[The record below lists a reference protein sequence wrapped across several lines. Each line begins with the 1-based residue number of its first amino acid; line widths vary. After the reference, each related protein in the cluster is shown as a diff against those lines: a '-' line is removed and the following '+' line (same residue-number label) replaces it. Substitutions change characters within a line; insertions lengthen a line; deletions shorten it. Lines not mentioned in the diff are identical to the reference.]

1 MGLEP
6 LMSAYIADC
15 EWRGAGGRSGD
26 PEAAARPWKSAICS
40 SRGMTLPEIL
50 AAIAILSILFGL
62 LFMPLMK
69 AFGYLHT
76 ANTAISVQNSA
87 RTLFE
92 SVTREISDAIY
103 IYDNCD
109 DPTLASLIVVLPQG
123 AGTNV
128 SQVPSTG
135 SSVPILINPGP
146 GLDYGVNTPV
156 HVHYQIALTRSL
168 ERQPDGTMAPASYWN
183 QWEMESQDLR
193 GAGLDQIAE
202 NPRRDNLYRL
212 VRLEYLPS
220 AQDPTT
226 AQPEVRPY
234 LLRAILPSDFDPSQ
248 PDQFREPG
256 WLVDESLFPRKPKG
270 TGIPPLCNSVAVANR
285 RWRLEENGLLV
296 GLTPK
301 EDVDVAWV
309 TYTPPPSG
317 SPAGTPGTWSAKPLI
332 RFEPLAVV
340 NEALDPVTQPGAS
353 YPATYRAD
361 YGHWQW
367 KRRKAWSHPGYGTSS
382 QLPAWARYFQVFS
395 IEVRRRY
402 GNQPAVTYYVSA
414 GRTDSASGVP
424 ATDTSHYYVWRLTD
438 REPVDGA
445 WPASDQ
451 PTFDMT
457 RYKARI
463 EAFRQGPPSSDQQL
477 AFWQSTNPY
486 DTNLLPSPGGTEPYW
501 PEMAFLADVERGS
514 INFRVDAPVRPPV
527 ANPVTSAF
535 EPQPPGPLAPFQAP
549 YFGTGPDAV
558 PAPDGE
564 RTDWLIPDVARA
576 ATSSNYRNSDGTT
589 WIRIVPETMRV
600 MVGQPINGD
609 PAQGY
614 TWSVFTRVAEG
625 TLPGRGQFCYDENYG
640 LLTFAEEDASLWDG
654 NTKIRAWYQLQTNVQ
669 RAYASSPI
677 NSADGISVSASYL
690 TKEVIRFT
698 LGLRGYDKDTGKAHP
713 FQLTST
719 IRPRNLR

>member
-26 PEAAARPWKSAICS
+26 PEAAARPWKSAICN

-50 AAIAILSILFGL
+50 SAIAILSILFGL

-69 AFGYLHT
+69 AFGYMHT

-234 LLRAILPSDFDPSQ
+234 LLRAVLPEDFIPAQ
-248 PDQFREPG
+248 PDLFREPG

-270 TGIPPLCNSVAVANR
+270 AGIPPLCNSVAVANR
-285 RWRLEENGLLV
+285 RSRLEENGLLV
-296 GLTPK
+296 GLTPRA
-301 EDVDVAWV
+301 DVDAAWV

-340 NEALDPVTQPGAS
+340 NEALDPVAQSGTS

-367 KRRKAWSHPGYGTSS
+367 KRRKEWSHPGYGTSG
-382 QLPAWARYFQVFS
+382 QLPPWARYFQVFNV
-395 IEVRRRY
+395 EVRRRY
-402 GNQPAVTYYVSA
+402 GSEPAVAYYASS
-414 GRTDSASGVP
+414 GRTDSVP
-424 ATDTSHYYVWRLTD
+424 ATNTSHYYVWRLTD
-438 REPVDGA
+438 KEPVEGA
-445 WPASDQ
+445 WPASDR

-477 AFWQSTNPY
+477 AFWQNTNPY
-486 DTNLLPSPGGTEPYW
+486 DTNLLPSPEGTEPYW
-501 PEMAFLADVERGS
+501 PEMAFLMDVERGS

-527 ANPVTSAF
+527 ADPVSNAF

-549 YFGTGPDAV
+549 YYGPGPDAV
-558 PAPDGE
+558 PAPDGQ

-576 ATSSNYRNSDGTT
+576 ATSAGYRNSDGTT

-600 MVGQPINGD
+600 MVGQPVNGD

-614 TWSVFTRVAEG
+614 TWSVFTRVAQG

-669 RAYASSPI
+669 RAYASSAI
-677 NSADGISVSASYL
+677 NSADGISVTASYL

-698 LGLRGYDKDTGKAHP
+698 LGLRGYDSDTGKAHP